1 MKSIKS
7 VLILMALCCCTSLIG
22 QDYQQTPE
30 GLKATVN
37 SVDVELQFY
46 TPSILKS
53 PDGWKYVKESLSVIE
68 APQKVKPAITREGNT
83 VRLKSSEMEVT
94 LNLESGIVAFFNTKG
109 DPLLSEKG
117 KPEFTDFDD
126 AGNKTFTIKQSFIL
140 DKDEPLYGLGILQ
153 NGKMSQ
159 RNQTKHLVQ
168 GNVEDVVTV
177 CERIRPF
184 LG

>member
-46 TPSILKS
+46 TPSIVRILKS

-140 DKDEPLYGLGILQ
+140 DKDEPLYGLRILQ

-159 RNQTKHLVQ
+159 RNQTNQLVQ
-168 GNVEDVVTV
+168 RN
-177 CERIRPF
+177 F
-184 LG
+184 